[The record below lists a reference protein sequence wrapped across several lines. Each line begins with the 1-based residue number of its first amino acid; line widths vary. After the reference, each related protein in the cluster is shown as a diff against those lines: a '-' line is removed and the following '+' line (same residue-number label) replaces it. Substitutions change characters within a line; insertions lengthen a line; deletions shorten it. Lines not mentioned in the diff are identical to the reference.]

1 MIHVLLATR
10 NEGKL
15 RELRTLLSGQP
26 IQLESLEAHVE
37 VGEVDET
44 GDVFEENARLKA
56 GHGARKTG
64 LWTIGED
71 SGIEV
76 DALGGA
82 PGVRSARYAGVHGD
96 DDANN
101 RKLIEALKGVDDR
114 SARYLCALA
123 LANPEGQIVST
134 VRGASEGRI
143 VDEPRGTGGFG
154 YDPHFVPEGET
165 RTNAELTEREKSAQ
179 SHRGRAVRAL
189 IPILRLNVGL
199 PSVEAGG

>member
-1 MIHVLLATR
+1 MIHVLVATR

-26 IQLESLEAHVE
+26 IQLESLAAHVE
-37 VGEVDET
+37 VGEVEET
-44 GDVFEENARLKA
+44 GETFEENAKLKA
-56 GHGARKTG
+56 GHAARKTG

-82 PGVRSARYAGVHGD
+82 PGIRSARYAGVHGD
-96 DDANN
+96 DAANN
-101 RKLIEALKGVDDR
+101 RKLIEALKGADDR
-114 SARYLCALA
+114 TARYLCALA
-123 LANPEGQIVST
+123 LASPGGEIVST
-134 VRGASEGRI
+134 VRGACEGRI

-154 YDPHFVPEGET
+154 YDPYFVPEGET
-165 RTNAELTEREKSAQ
+165 LTNAELTEREKSAL

-189 IPILRLNVGL
+189 IPILRLHVGL
-199 PSVEAGG
+199 PSVEPGG

>member
-1 MIHVLLATR
+1 MIHVLVATR

-15 RELRTLLSGQP
+15 RELRTLLSGEP
-26 IQLESLEAHVE
+26 LRLESLAAHVR

-44 GDVFEENARLKA
+44 GETFEENAKLKA
-56 GHGARKTG
+56 AHAARKTG

-82 PGVRSARYAGVHGD
+82 PGIRSARYAGVHGD
-96 DDANN
+96 DAANN

-114 SARYLCALA
+114 TARYVCALA
-123 LANPEGQIVST
+123 LASPTGEVVSM

-154 YDPHFVPEGET
+154 YDPYFVPEGET
-165 RTNAELTEREKSAQ
+165 RTNAELTELEKSAL

-189 IPILRLNVGL
+189 IPILRLHVGL
-199 PSVEAGG
+199 PSVDPGG

>member
-1 MIHVLLATR
+1 MIHVLVATR

-15 RELRTLLSGQP
+15 RELRTLLSGEP
-26 IQLESLEAHVE
+26 LRLESLAAHVK

-44 GDVFEENARLKA
+44 GETFEENAKLKA
-56 GHGARKTG
+56 AHAARKTG

-82 PGVRSARYAGVHGD
+82 PGIRSARYAGVHGD
-96 DDANN
+96 DAANN

-114 SARYLCALA
+114 TARYVCALA
-123 LANPEGQIVST
+123 LASPTGEVVSM

-154 YDPHFVPEGET
+154 YDPYFVPEGET
-165 RTNAELTEREKSAQ
+165 RTNAELTELEKSAL

-189 IPILRLNVGL
+189 IPILRLHVGL
-199 PSVEAGG
+199 PSVEPGG

>member
-1 MIHVLLATR
+1 MIHVLVATR

-15 RELRTLLSGQP
+15 RELRTLLSGEP
-26 IQLESLEAHVE
+26 LRLESLAAHVR

-44 GDVFEENARLKA
+44 GETFEENAKLKA
-56 GHGARKTG
+56 AHAARKTG

-82 PGVRSARYAGVHGD
+82 PGIRSARYAGVHGD
-96 DDANN
+96 DAANN

-114 SARYLCALA
+114 TARYVCALA
-123 LANPEGQIVST
+123 LASPTGEVVSM

-154 YDPHFVPEGET
+154 YDPYFVPEGET
-165 RTNAELTEREKSAQ
+165 RTNAELTELEKSAL

-189 IPILRLNVGL
+189 IPILRLHVGL
-199 PSVEAGG
+199 PSVEPGG